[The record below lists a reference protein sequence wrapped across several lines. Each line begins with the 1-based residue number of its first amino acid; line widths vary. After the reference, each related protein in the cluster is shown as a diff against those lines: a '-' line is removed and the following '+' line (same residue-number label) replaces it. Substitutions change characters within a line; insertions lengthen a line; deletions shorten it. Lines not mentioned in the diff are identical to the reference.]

1 MASNIKFF
9 SRYRQPL
16 SLPMTPKV
24 SIATLNDTA
33 LAAGRAI
40 LEIYHHAD
48 FSQVVDFK
56 ADHSPL
62 TLADQAAQQVIA
74 PALQANYP
82 TIPLI
87 SEEGKDIPYA
97 TRRDWEYFWLV
108 DPLDGT
114 KEFIKRNG
122 QFTVNIALIHHHRPV
137 LGVIYT
143 PVTEELYF
151 AAQTGYASDLAPGCY
166 KQIAGG
172 AQQSLRV
179 RQPPEARVAVRS
191 SSHAAEEEEQVLR
204 QHGVTESIARG
215 SSLKFCMIAEG
226 KADIYYRHGPTME
239 WDTAAGQAIVE
250 AAGGKVFQETSDRP
264 FVYNKESLRNDS
276 FLVMT

>member
-1 MASNIKFF
+1 MK
-9 SRYRQPL
+9 
-16 SLPMTPKV
+16 PKI
-24 SIATLNDTA
+24 SIATINDIA
-33 LAAGRAI
+33 LAAGQAI
-40 LEIYHHAD
+40 LEVYHHAD

-74 PALQANYP
+74 PALQAHYP
-82 TIPLI
+82 NIPLI
-87 SEEGKDIPYA
+87 SEEGKEIAYA
-97 TRRDWEYFWLV
+97 TRREWEYFWLV

-151 AAQTGYASDLAPGCY
+151 ATQAGYASDLEAGGY
-166 KQIAGG
+166 KQTPGG
-172 AQQSLRV
+172 AQQTLRV
-179 RQPPEARVAVRS
+179 RQPTAERVAVRS
-191 SSHAAEEEEQVLR
+191 SSHASEEEEQVLR

-239 WDTAAGQAIVE
+239 WDTAAGQAVVE

-264 FVYNKESLRNDS
+264 FTYNKESLRNSS
-276 FLVMT
+276 FLVLA

>member
-1 MASNIKFF
+1 
-9 SRYRQPL
+9 
-16 SLPMTPKV
+16 MTPKV
-24 SIATLNDTA
+24 SIATLNDIA

-40 LEIYHHAD
+40 LEVYHHAD

-62 TLADQAAQQVIA
+62 TLADQAAHEVIA
-74 PALQANYP
+74 PALQQHYP

-87 SEEGKDIPYA
+87 SEEGKDISYDA
-97 TRRDWEYFWLV
+97 RRDWEYFWLV

-151 AAQTGYASDLAPGCY
+151 AAQPGYSSDLEAGAY
-166 KQIAGG
+166 KQTAGG
-172 AQQSLRV
+172 AIETLRV
-179 RQPPEARVAVRS
+179 RQPTKERVAVRS
-191 SSHAAEEEEQVLR
+191 SSHAAEEEDLVLR
-204 QHGVTESIARG
+204 QYGVTESIARG

-226 KADIYYRHGPTME
+226 NADIYYRHGPTME
-239 WDTAAGQAIVE
+239 WDTAAGQAVVE
-250 AAGGKVFQETSDRP
+250 SAGGKVFQETSDRP
-264 FVYNKESLRNDS
+264 FTYNKESLRNGS
-276 FLVMT
+276 FLVIT